1 MRSQPFRLTSQRSLY
16 IYSLAWTRDG
26 SAIIYGAVDKTSP
39 SRLWRVTVDGDHA
52 PERIEAAGELAT
64 APALARS
71 RDRLAFT
78 HMSLDS
84 DIYRSQAG
92 GLVQLVAGSSFTDE
106 DARLSRDGRRLAF
119 SSARSGT
126 AADIWIADADGSNP
140 QQLTHGPGDSQGSPS
155 WSPDGRRIA
164 FDAVGEDSR
173 RHLWMIDTDGGAPRR
188 LTAEKGEQVVPTWS
202 QDGRWIYYA
211 WWQAD
216 GRDIW
221 RMPADGGVPERLTH
235 GAGGA
240 FACESADGK
249 SLLFQ
254 PKDADSPLMT
264 MALAGGQTRQL
275 IACVKNSAFGVSPR
289 GVYYVPCDLTPDPPL
304 YVLDPK
310 TGRTARL
317 GRLDGLTMRPLGLSV
332 SPDGN
337 TVIYPRQVL
346 SRADLMLIEN
356 FR

>member
-1 MRSQPFRLTSQRSLY
+1 
-16 IYSLAWTRDG
+16 
-26 SAIIYGAVDKTSP
+26 
-39 SRLWRVTVDGDHA
+39 
-52 PERIEAAGELAT
+52 
-64 APALARS
+64 
-71 RDRLAFT
+71 
-78 HMSLDS
+78 
-84 DIYRSQAG
+84 
-92 GLVQLVAGSSFTDE
+92 
-106 DARLSRDGRRLAF
+106 
-119 SSARSGT
+119 
-126 AADIWIADADGSNP
+126 
-140 QQLTHGPGDSQGSPS
+140 
-155 WSPDGRRIA
+155 
-164 FDAVGEDSR
+164 
-173 RHLWMIDTDGGAPRR
+173 MIDADGGAPRR
-188 LTAEKGEQVVPTWS
+188 LTAEKDEQVVPTWS
-202 QDGRWIYYA
+202 RDGRWIYYS
-211 WWQAD
+211 WGQAD

-235 GAGGA
+235 GAAGA
-240 FACESADGK
+240 FACESSDGK

-275 IACVKNSAFGVSPR
+275 IPCVKNSAFGVSPR

-317 GRLDGLTMRPLGLSV
+317 GRLDGLTTRPLGLSV